1 MIVALEDYIIR
12 KIRSTQNRYRLLQSG
27 SVSSI
32 PPPVRPVVGALVT
45 AEEPTV
51 QQLQWNR
58 SDTDLLELVTALYE
72 SNAIRSVSGK
82 FTKKELQSVFE
93 RLFSH
98 SIKGAGSK
106 LTRVRDRKNETS
118 VFMEDLK
125 QAFTRYVTR
134 KDNDLDKRRK

>member
-1 MIVALEDYIIR
+1 VIVALEDYIIR
-12 KIRSTQNRYRLLQSG
+12 KIRSTQNRYRLLQSA

-32 PPPVRPVVGALVT
+32 PPPGRTVVGALVT

-51 QQLQWNR
+51 LQLQWNR

-72 SNAIRSVSGK
+72 SNAIRSLSGK